1 MFKFLLLVLSGVFY
15 SAEIMAAV
23 KPSFDCA
30 NAQTEAEKLVCADD
44 DLAKLDNELAERY
57 TKIKRYQAFVLDG
70 GYTPAR
76 KVWKRWVDKRDKF
89 ECDPKTKNKKD
100 CLKSIYLYGIQWV
113 KNRQLSFYLDTACKF
128 VRDAE
133 TGIIDYSRN
142 ICDFKL
148 ADKAIKDGA
157 DINGEIAV
165 DDCPAYMGDRNFDQM
180 RKKEVFDYVLSKG
193 ANVTEYVSNKKCYGG
208 SYVLMTPRN
217 VLKKIIEMKPEA
229 VNYVDPLLHRSLL
242 FSTNAKY
249 LSEMMPFLCA
259 KGIDPN
265 VQDTQ
270 GYTALMYFLT
280 DSLGVKS
287 TEENLKMVQ
296 MFIDCGTD
304 VRLKDKSGRN
314 ALANR
319 QRIIKFIKEKPS
331 PLNEEINK
339 LLSY

>member
-1 MFKFLLLVLSGVFY
+1 M
-15 SAEIMAAV
+15 
-23 KPSFDCA
+23 
-30 NAQTEAEKLVCADD
+30 
-44 DLAKLDNELAERY
+44 
-57 TKIKRYQAFVLDG
+57 
-70 GYTPAR
+70 
-76 KVWKRWVDKRDKF
+76 
-89 ECDPKTKNKKD
+89 
-100 CLKSIYLYGIQWV
+100 
-113 KNRQLSFYLDTACKF
+113 
-128 VRDAE
+128 
-133 TGIIDYSRN
+133 
-142 ICDFKL
+142 

-208 SYVLMTPRN
+208 AYVLMTPRN